1 MIKDL
6 SRKIFPSFEAFFD
19 TLKSWKTSNHK
30 LVFTNGCFDLLHRGH
45 LDSLIQAAGLGDK
58 LIVGLNSD
66 ASVKRLKG
74 TNRPLVDEESRAQM
88 LAALEMVN
96 AVILFDEETPYPLIE
111 AIRPDILAKGND
123 YAISEIAG
131 ADLVQSYGGT
141 VKLLP
146 LTKGFSSS
154 SLIEKIKNS

>member
-1 MIKDL
+1 M
-6 SRKIFPSFEAFFD
+6 
-19 TLKSWKTSNHK
+19 
-30 LVFTNGCFDLLHRGH
+30 
-45 LDSLIQAAGLGDK
+45 IQAAGLGDK

-74 TNRPLVDEESRAQM
+74 ANRPLIDEESRAQM
-88 LAALEMVN
+88 LAALEMVD
-96 AVILFDEETPYPLIE
+96 AVILFDEDTPYSLIE